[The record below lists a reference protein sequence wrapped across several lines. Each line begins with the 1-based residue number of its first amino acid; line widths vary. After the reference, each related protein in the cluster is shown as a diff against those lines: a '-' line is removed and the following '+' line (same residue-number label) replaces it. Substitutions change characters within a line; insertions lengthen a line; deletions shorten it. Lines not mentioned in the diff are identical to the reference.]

1 MNIRLRVAKQSASG
15 TTSWDSRDCRL
26 GFEGEFEEVVEMS
39 SHDSEP
45 LLERWWPL
53 LVITF
58 GLIFLSILVGFKPS
72 W

>member
-1 MNIRLRVAKQSASG
+1 
-15 TTSWDSRDCRL
+15 
-26 GFEGEFEEVVEMS
+26 MS